1 MLNEKPPRRT
11 RRETSETKPG
21 PLAEIKILDLTT
33 VVLGPL
39 ATQILADLGADVI
52 KIESPDGDIMR
63 YAGPARHR
71 EMGHVFLNLNRNK
84 RSLVL
89 DLKQEGAVPV
99 LLALVRQSD
108 VLMHN
113 MRPQAMAR
121 LGFGWERVREVNP
134 RLVYC
139 SAHGYGQDGPFAD
152 RPAFDDIIQGGC
164 GLVALEAATG
174 GEARFVPTLIGDKT
188 VGLTMVYA
196 VMAALLQRERT
207 GEGQAVEVP
216 MLETMTAFVMAEHMG
231 GLTFEP
237 PAGPPGYS
245 RMLAPD
251 RRPHRTL
258 DGYICIL
265 PYTDRHWKDF
275 FRIAGR
281 PELADDPRLA
291 DAPTRSRHVADLY
304 ALVAECVRDAPTS
317 YWLDKLK
324 SADIPSGPVNPLAAL
339 PVDEHLAAV
348 GMFPKVEH
356 PTEGSIRIVRPP
368 VKFSTADCALR
379 RPAPNLGEHT
389 REILCEA
396 GLDESE
402 IGDLVARRVAIEAPQ
417 S

>member
-121 LGFGWERVREVNP
+121 LGFGWERLREVNP

-207 GEGQAVEVP
+207 GEGQAIEVP
-216 MLETMTAFVMAEHMG
+216 ILETMTAFVMAEHMG
-231 GLTFEP
+231 GLTFDP
-237 PAGPPGYS
+237 PVGPPGYS

-251 RRPHRTL
+251 RKPHRTA
-258 DGYICIL
+258 DGHICVL
-265 PYTDRHWKDF
+265 PYTDRHWRDF

-291 DAPTRSRHVADLY
+291 DAQTRSRHVADLY
-304 ALVAECVRDAPTS
+304 ALIAECVRDAPTS

-339 PVDEHLAAV
+339 PADEHLAAV
-348 GMFPKVEH
+348 DMFPKVEH
-356 PTEGSIRIVRPP
+356 RTEGSIRIVRPP
-368 VKFSTADCALR
+368 VKFSSADWRSVAPR
-379 RPAPNLGEHT
+379 RTWAST
-389 REILCEA
+389 RARSC
-396 GLDESE
+396 
-402 IGDLVARRVAIEAPQ
+402 ARRGLPMTKSQICSLAR
-417 S
+417 